1 MCPLEAVQAVD
12 HVPGLLRDRDL
23 FEVRIAHR
31 GPDVRVAKDGSHLID
46 RETVLDEPRGMG
58 VAQRVDRAVMDA
70 ARQSG

>member
-12 HVPGLLRDRDL
+12 HVPGLLRDPDL

-46 RETVLDEPRGMG
+46 REAVLNEPGGLGMPE
-58 VAQRVDRAVMDA
+58 RVDCAVM
-70 ARQSG
+70 